1 MLSNIISSPSDRNPF
16 RFGPL
21 ADEESFV
28 DREHEL
34 RELSAQLRSGH
45 DVAVVAPR
53 RYGKSSLVW
62 RAAQDLVREGMLVA
76 QVDLMRVPTKERL
89 AEELATTIYE
99 EVATPLVGGRERVE
113 VFASLRD
120 APIATVSP
128 ETGALSFTFTGRT
141 SDPDLDAT
149 IAALLAL
156 PGRLAAERDRSVA
169 IVLDDFQEVLTIDRG
184 LLRLMRS
191 VFEDQPDVA
200 HVYLLGKR
208 HMLARIFDDENG
220 SFWRTAKQIEL
231 GPIASDRFAAWAG
244 RRFTQT
250 GKALGRA
257 AAARVMQ
264 ITGGHPYATQEL
276 MYFLW
281 EATPAGTRAGEEAL
295 VDALEAT
302 LRAEHAYFSLLWDR
316 AAAAQRLVLQALAVE
331 SPGRPLGSDYQQRHR
346 LPSTATVQ
354 TALSALVR
362 AEYVRRERRGAYAIA
377 EPFLAE
383 WIVRRQM

>member
-1 MLSNIISSPSDRNPF
+1 MSPGSNRNPF

-21 ADEESFV
+21 ADDESFV
-28 DREHEL
+28 DREDEL
-34 RELSAQLRSGH
+34 RELSTQLRSGH

-62 RAAQDLVREGMLVA
+62 RAVQDLARQGMLIA
-76 QVDLMRVPTKERL
+76 QVDLMRAPTKERL
-89 AEELATTIYE
+89 AEKLATTIYE

-113 VFASLRD
+113 VFASLRA

-128 ETGALSFTFTGRT
+128 ETGALSFTFAGR
-141 SDPDLDAT
+141 SSGPDLDAT

-169 IVLDDFQEVLTIDRG
+169 IVLDDFQEVLTIDSG

-191 VFEDQPDVA
+191 VFQDQPDVA

-220 SFWRTAKQIEL
+220 SFWRSAKQIEL
-231 GPIASDRFAAWAG
+231 RPIAPDRFAAWAAG
-244 RRFTQT
+244 RFTQT

-276 MYFLW
+276 CYFLW
-281 EATPAGTRAGEEAL
+281 QLTPQSEAADLAGLEA
-295 VDALEAT
+295 ALEGVLRSENAHFAT
-302 LRAEHAYFSLLWDR
+302 VWDHAS
-316 AAAAQRLVLQALAVE
+316 AQQRLLLQALAAE
-331 SPGRPLGSDYQQRHR
+331 PGRALTTDYRRRHD
-346 LPSTATVQ
+346 LPSPSTVQ
-354 TALSALVR
+354 SAVTALEREELVANER
-362 AEYVRRERRGAYAIA
+362 GDVRIV
-377 EPFLAE
+377 EPFLSE
-383 WIVRRQM
+383 WVRAQFGAP

>member
-1 MLSNIISSPSDRNPF
+1 MSPGSNRNPF

-21 ADEESFV
+21 AVDESFV
-28 DREHEL
+28 DRENEL
-34 RELSAQLRSGH
+34 RELTADLRSGR
-45 DVAVVAPR
+45 DAVVVAPR

-62 RAAQDLVREGMLVA
+62 RASQDLVREGVLVA
-76 QVDLMRVPTKERL
+76 QVDLMRAPTKERL
-89 AEELATTIYE
+89 AEKLATTIYE

-113 VFASLRD
+113 VFASLRA
-120 APIATVSP
+120 APVATVSP
-128 ETGALSFTFTGRT
+128 DTGALSFSFGGR
-141 SDPDLDAT
+141 SAGPDIDAT

-156 PGRLAAERDRSVA
+156 PGRLAAERGRAVA
-169 IVLDDFQEVLTIDRG
+169 IVLDDFQEVLTIDSG
-184 LLRLMRS
+184 LLSLMSS
-191 VFEDQPDVA
+191 VFQQQPEIA

-220 SFWRTAKQIEL
+220 SFWRSAKQIEL
-231 GPIASDRFAAWAG
+231 RPIAADRFAAWAA

-250 GKALGRA
+250 GKTLGRA
-257 AAARVMQ
+257 AAARAMR

-281 EATPAGTRAGEEAL
+281 EATSAGTRAGEEAL
-295 VDALEAT
+295 EDALEAT
-302 LRAEHAYFSLLWDR
+302 LCAEHAHFSLLWDR
-316 AAAAQRLVLQALAVE
+316 AAAAQRLVLQALAAE

-362 AEYVRRERRGAYAIA
+362 AEYVRRERRGAYTIA

-383 WIVRRQM
+383 WITRHQT

>member
-1 MLSNIISSPSDRNPF
+1 MLNNIISSPSDRNPF

-62 RAAQDLVREGMLVA
+62 RAAQGLVREGMLVA
-76 QVDLMRVPTKERL
+76 QVDLMRAPTKERL

-128 ETGALSFTFTGRT
+128 ETGALSFTFTGRS

-231 GPIASDRFAAWAG
+231 GPIAPDRFAAWAG

-281 EATPAGTRAGEEAL
+281 E
-295 VDALEAT
+295 
-302 LRAEHAYFSLLWDR
+302 
-316 AAAAQRLVLQALAVE
+316 
-331 SPGRPLGSDYQQRHR
+331 
-346 LPSTATVQ
+346 
-354 TALSALVR
+354 
-362 AEYVRRERRGAYAIA
+362 
-377 EPFLAE
+377 
-383 WIVRRQM
+383 